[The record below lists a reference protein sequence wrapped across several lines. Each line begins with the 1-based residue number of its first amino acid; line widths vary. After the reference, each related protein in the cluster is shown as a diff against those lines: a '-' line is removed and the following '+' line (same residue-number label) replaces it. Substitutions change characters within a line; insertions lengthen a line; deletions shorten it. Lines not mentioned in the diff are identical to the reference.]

1 MRVGGA
7 GFDTGEAGVAGRGG
21 LGVEG
26 DAFEELGAVVASEA
40 VGVEALG
47 GGGDDA
53 AGDGEGAGGA
63 LGSGAAVKGGP
74 VWGRA
79 SDWRGG

>member
-1 MRVGGA
+1 VKVGGA
-7 GFDTGEAGVAGRGG
+7 GFDAGEAGVAGRGG
-21 LGVEG
+21 FGVEG
-26 DAFEELGAVVASEA
+26 DAFEELGAVVAGEA
-40 VGVEALG
+40 MRVKALG

-63 LGSGAAVKGGP
+63 LGSGAAVEGGP

-79 SDWRGG
+79 CDGRGG